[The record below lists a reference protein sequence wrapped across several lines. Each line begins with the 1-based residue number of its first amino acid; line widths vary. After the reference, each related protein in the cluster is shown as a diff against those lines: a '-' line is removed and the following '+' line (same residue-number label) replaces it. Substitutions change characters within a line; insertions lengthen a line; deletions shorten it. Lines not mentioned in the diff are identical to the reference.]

1 MSDVRGV
8 WSLQRVRTASHTSQS
23 CRAEGRTAGIHLKGT
38 HRRNRSHRVSY
49 TVQIELVALARV
61 RGKDVLATL
70 CVKLS
75 QKEAAL
81 RYLTCGIPSMSSTSM
96 TSMHII
102 SIHFYSFLFHII
114 WHMIWHMIW
123 MRYDMKSDFHITLHN
138 CIVFGLRVSEV
149 LASSKHLGWWMG
161 RQGVPTSAAWHFDS
175 LWEVFPLCRRYVDRP
190 WRLPHP
196 HRLCG
201 SGWP

>member
-1 MSDVRGV
+1 MQCRLKGLVRRS
-8 WSLQRVRTASHTSQS
+8 WASQQRTRRWGRRAATPRLSTAS
-23 CRAEGRTAGIHLKGT
+23 
-38 HRRNRSHRVSY
+38 
-49 TVQIELVALARV
+49 ALPGEWHSFV
-61 RGKDVLATL
+61 
-70 CVKLS
+70 
-75 QKEAAL
+75 
-81 RYLTCGIPSMSSTSM
+81 
-96 TSMHII
+96 II

>member
-1 MSDVRGV
+1 MAERPCEEKLGIPTENAPVRQKSSNSETFHGE
-8 WSLQRVRTASHTSQS
+8 R
-23 CRAEGRTAGIHLKGT
+23 
-38 HRRNRSHRVSY
+38 
-49 TVQIELVALARV
+49 LARRV
-61 RGKDVLATL
+61 AQL
-70 CVKLS
+70 C
-75 QKEAAL
+75 
-81 RYLTCGIPSMSSTSM
+81 
-96 TSMHII
+96 H
-102 SIHFYSFLFHII
+102 HFFSFLFISISYDII
-114 WHMIWHMIW
+114 LFLISYYISYDMT
-123 MRYDMKSDFHITLHN
+123 YDMKSDFHISLHN

-161 RQGVPTSAAWHFDS
+161 RQGVPTAAWHFES